1 MLALLAQRL
10 TNKEIARVLSISPMT
25 VKRHSSNI
33 YQKLAVEGRRE
44 AVAKAAAL
52 GLVSAAPY
60 PHLPL
65 PPEE

>member
-1 MLALLAQRL
+1 M
-10 TNKEIARVLSISPMT
+10 LSISPMT

-33 YQKLAVEGRRE
+33 YQKLAVGDRRE

-52 GLVSAAPY
+52 GLVSAVPY

-65 PPEE
+65 PPRNGR